1 MANHLRQLRGG
12 RVSFFL
18 FMDTITAVTAML
30 IMVALMMTLYMGGSP
45 VFPLSP
51 SSSTAKPDELL
62 AQAAQITLQNQA
74 VRAALTS
81 VNATPDTN
89 RLRADIVSLQ
99 GQVISLSND
108 LARQDARLRQQET
121 ETREK
126 VNQLVVAEHRQQI
139 EEAKRL
145 WDELKASNQLVQA
158 ASADLVEKTKDAE
171 ARLER
176 AKREGS
182 KIWLIPDAGGAAK
195 QPSWCASRGPTW
207 SVSALTNRTAAAPFP
222 PRLGNGLSENSSP
235 GCAPI
240 ETTSCSI
247 SGPRGST
254 CSTPSMISPSALVS
268 ASGWTRSRKTSRLS
282 SANRRSHE
290 TPSFARS
297 R

>member
-74 VRAALTS
+74 VRATLTS
-81 VNATPDTN
+81 THATPDTN

-195 QPSWCASRGPTW
+195 QPLLVCLSR
-207 SVSALTNRTAAAPFP
+207 TNLVCERFNQPDSRRTIPTAAGERAFGEF
-222 PRLGNGLSENSSP
+222 LAGLRPDRDYIVFYLRPSGVNLFHTFYDLAKRAGFSI
-235 GCAPI
+235 GLDAI
-240 ETTSCSI
+240 EEDKQI
-247 SGPRGST
+247 VFRQPQ
-254 CSTPSMISPSALVS
+254 AL
-268 ASGWTRSRKTSRLS
+268 
-282 SANRRSHE
+282 
-290 TPSFARS
+290 
-297 R
+297 